1 MMISFIKGEM
11 LLSATQTYEAL
22 REKVTDP
29 LVLSWINLIN
39 SFFSK
44 FSFPS
49 QHNVKK

>member
-1 MMISFIKGEM
+1 MMISFKGET
-11 LLSATQTYEAL
+11 LLGATQTYVAL
-22 REKVTDP
+22 REKVIDP
-29 LVLSWINLIN
+29 LVQSWINLIN